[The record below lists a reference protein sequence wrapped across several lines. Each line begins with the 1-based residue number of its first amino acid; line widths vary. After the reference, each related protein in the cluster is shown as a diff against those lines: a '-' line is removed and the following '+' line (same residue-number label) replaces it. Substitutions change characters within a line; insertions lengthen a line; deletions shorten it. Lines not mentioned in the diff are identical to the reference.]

1 MARAQAWD
9 KGNAR
14 RPSLSGAGCTLNLQG
29 ECLLKSV
36 PSGVPPLPRPHPSH
50 VQEH

>member
-1 MARAQAWD
+1 MQGDPPSQELAR
-9 KGNAR
+9 
-14 RPSLSGAGCTLNLQG
+14 TLNLQG

-36 PSGVPPLPRPHPSH
+36 PSGVPPLPRPQPSH